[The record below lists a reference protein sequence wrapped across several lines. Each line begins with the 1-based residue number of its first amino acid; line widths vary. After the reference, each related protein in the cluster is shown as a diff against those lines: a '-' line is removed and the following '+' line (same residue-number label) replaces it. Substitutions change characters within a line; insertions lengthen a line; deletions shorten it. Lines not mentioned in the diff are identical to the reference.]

1 MVKIDVLSF
10 CMFVAFQNL
19 KLHFKLLNIYI
30 NITVCDT
37 DSLSHKTE
45 VVYVELLKLKHE

>member
-1 MVKIDVLSF
+1 MIKIDLLSF

-19 KLHFKLLNIYI
+19 KLHFKLLKIYI

-37 DSLSHKTE
+37 DSLSHKTK
-45 VVYVELLKLKHE
+45 VVYVELLKLRHE